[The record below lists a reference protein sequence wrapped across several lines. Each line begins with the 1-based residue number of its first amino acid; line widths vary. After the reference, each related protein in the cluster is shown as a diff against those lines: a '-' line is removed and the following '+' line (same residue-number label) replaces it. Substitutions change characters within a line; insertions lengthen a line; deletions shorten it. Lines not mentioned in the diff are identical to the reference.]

1 MKTKLSLLIVL
12 ALCRGSCYAND
23 TPAYRRDFD
32 EAKHYGARTKISVCV
47 SDEHGTP
54 VSNAT
59 VSAVLNPSWN
69 ARTYKTVSRE
79 TGTDGIAILEGT
91 TIFPYIGGSVNKGG
105 YYQSGYK
112 LRFGDPRLTDNG
124 GESSEP
130 YYASKV
136 KDGRWLPWN
145 PTIPV
150 VLREIR
156 NPTPMYVSFAGS
168 GKTAGSAT
176 PFPVNAEVGF
186 DCRKNAWV
194 APYGIGEVADFT
206 LRISSLP
213 LPKEVVQ
220 EIESSTKK
228 MEGATNTLQ
237 RAKYEMDLRR
247 IDRTYYELVISAID
261 KEGGFIR
268 KSKLTNTD
276 FVSDYMAPTNGYSS
290 IFRTSVEGTPYYDPP
305 APTDL
310 SSTEYLI
317 FRSRVIR
324 DQDGEIVSANYGK
337 IYGPLKHGI
346 DRRNNVGSVGF
357 ECYFNPSPNNRSIEF
372 DGKNNLF
379 YPQYKTSNHAP

>member
-1 MKTKLSLLIVL
+1 MIMLTLLAHADGRDDYKRAMRNGAKAKLTVHVVDDNGHSI
-12 ALCRGSCYAND
+12 
-23 TPAYRRDFD
+23 
-32 EAKHYGARTKISVCV
+32 
-47 SDEHGTP
+47 
-54 VSNAT
+54 SNAT
-59 VSAVLNPSWN
+59 CHVGFADIATIIEEDVGHSDANGLYV
-69 ARTYKTVSRE
+69 AE
-79 TGTDGIAILEGT
+79 GIAKHE
-91 TIFPYIGGSVNKGG
+91 IGGWVEKKG
-105 YYQSGYK
+105 YYRSHFKFQK
-112 LRFGDPRLTDNG
+112 GDPPGMIDYG
-124 GESSEP
+124 GDSSEA

-136 KDGRWLPWN
+136 RNGRWLPWN

-150 VLREIR
+150 VLRDIR

-168 GKTAGSAT
+168 GETAASAI
-176 PFPVNAEVGF
+176 PFPANAEVGF

-194 APYGIGEVADFT
+194 APYGSGEVADFT
-206 LRISSLP
+206 LRISSLA

-220 EIESSTKK
+220 EIELSTKK

-268 KSKLTNTD
+268 KSKLTNTH
-276 FVSDYMAPTNGYSS
+276 FVSDYLAPTNGYSS